1 MRSLTAKLF
10 RFRPWLAMALLAF
23 VAATALAE
31 PVTLER
37 DSVLR
42 AEARTDAAVVT
53 NLAKG
58 TTGDA
63 VARQGAW
70 VQIKSGAVTGW
81 LYSFNVRFGAV
92 NPGGSSGAGSGSALG
107 RVFGPR
113 QQVNVTA
120 TIGIRG
126 LDEEDLKQ
134 AHFDEGQMRQ
144 LDGYAAS
151 REQAA
156 AQAGKSGLNATRVEY
171 LGQSADS
178 AGGSNP

>member
-1 MRSLTAKLF
+1 MRSPKLRLF
-10 RFRPWLAMALLAF
+10 KPGQWLVLALLAG

-42 AEARTDAAVVT
+42 TEARTDSAVVT

-58 TTGDA
+58 ATGDA

-92 NPGGSSGAGSGSALG
+92 NPGGGAGAGSALG

-126 LDEEDLKQ
+126 LGEEDLKQ

-144 LDGYAAS
+144 LDSYAAS

-156 AQAGKSGLNATRVEY
+156 AQAGESGLSATRVEY
-171 LGQSADS
+171 LGQSADTTT
-178 AGGSNP
+178 GSNP